1 MTDQVERNEAE
12 TMELIEIF
20 LPEDAQFEK
29 EEIDEEEETRMLY
42 YTSDQLAGIFEESSN
57 YRTSENIDYR
67 EVKADLVPSG
77 DNDEMYVGIVF
88 SSH

>member
-1 MTDQVERNEAE
+1 MGLGASIVDAGSQ
-12 TMELIEIF
+12 
-20 LPEDAQFEK
+20 EDAQFEN
-29 EEIDEEEETRMLY
+29 EEIDKEEEKKMLH
-42 YTSDQLAGIFEESSN
+42 YTSDQLAGIFEESPN

-67 EVKADLVPSG
+67 EVKAGLVPSE